1 MEVALN
7 LMLKLGADGYA
18 VGLLLAIVATICLYL
33 GSKETPGA
41 IRGNP
46 REETS
51 YRRRRRGF
59 TKIGCVLLGIAFAL
73 QLLALGLSRM

>member
-1 MEVALN
+1 MDVALRVV
-7 LMLKLGADGYA
+7 LTLGTDGYA
-18 VGLLLAIVATICLYL
+18 IGLLLAIIASICLYL

-41 IRGNP
+41 IRGNT

-59 TKIGCVLLGIAFAL
+59 TKIGCILLGIAFAI
-73 QLLALGLSRM
+73 QLVAIGLSRM

>member
-1 MEVALN
+1 VEVALS
-7 LMLKLGADGYA
+7 LVVKLGTDWYA
-18 VGLLLAIVATICLYL
+18 VGLAMAIVATVCLYL

-41 IRGNP
+41 IRGNM
-46 REETS
+46 REETT

-59 TKIGCVLLGIAFAL
+59 TKIGCILLGIAFAL